1 MKILKA
7 VIALVVVAA
16 IGVGVFMFF
25 TSPEQRIKG
34 KWESEY
40 LTLDFDKEGNVEVT
54 YLDTEKFDFELPFSG
69 KGTLDGKYTIEK
81 ADGKTLLKIKATF
94 SVGIEFSYDLDYV
107 LDFEDGKMLLT
118 PIYDGAESEEA
129 IAFTKADK

>member
-16 IGVGVFMFF
+16 VGVGAFMFF

-40 LTLDFDKEGNVEVT
+40 LTLDFDKDGNVEVT
-54 YLDTEKFDFELPFSG
+54 YLDTEKFDFDFPVSG
-69 KGTLDGKYTIEK
+69 KGSFEGTYAIEK
-81 ADGKTLLKIKATF
+81 DGEDNMLVIKA
-94 SVGIEFSYDLDYV
+94 SIKAVIEVSYDLEYK
-107 LDFEDGKMLLT
+107 LEFEDGNMILT
-118 PIYDGAESEEA
+118 PVYGDSEAEE
-129 IAFTKADK
+129 ITFTKAE